1 MLPCHAMQAGPG
13 EFLQAGDK
21 PAPGVTC
28 PCSKQGT
35 EHAGT
40 DAVRWTLQSCIEPPK
55 GNRDGEKLCQ
65 KVPKAVPCCRNDA
78 EQAAFWLLPDRVGFG
93 GVPLP
98 GNKLCSRFWCLPDS
112 LCPWAGL
119 ELCRWVSWGS
129 PAAALCPGNSPPTSP
144 SPLSFP
150 PTVTSEQIEHLH
162 RRFKQLSRD
171 QLTIRYGASI
181 STVPPGSGQSIT
193 RAGEGCLVRVPSNPG
208 CENERVLAGHPRA
221 KLSWL
226 SEG

>member
-1 MLPCHAMQAGPG
+1 MGKNCA
-13 EFLQAGDK
+13 K
-21 PAPGVTC
+21 
-28 PCSKQGT
+28 
-35 EHAGT
+35 
-40 DAVRWTLQSCIEPPK
+40 
-55 GNRDGEKLCQ
+55 

-78 EQAAFWLLPDRVGFG
+78 EQAPFWLLPDRVGFG
-93 GVPLP
+93 GVPLA
-98 GNKLCSRFWCLPDS
+98 GNKLCSRFWCLPAS

-129 PAAALCPGNSPPTSP
+129 PGAALCPGNSPPSP

-181 STVPPGSGQSIT
+181 ATAGAIPVPPGSGQSIT
-193 RAGEGCLVRVPSNPG
+193 RAGEGCLVRVPSSPG

-221 KLSWL
+221 MQSWL
-226 SEG
+226 SEGWYCK